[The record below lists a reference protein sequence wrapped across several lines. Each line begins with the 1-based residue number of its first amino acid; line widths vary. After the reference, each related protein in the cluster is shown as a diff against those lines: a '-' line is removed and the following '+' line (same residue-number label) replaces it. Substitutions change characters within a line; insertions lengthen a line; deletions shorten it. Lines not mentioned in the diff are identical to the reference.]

1 MTASGTVGYRMQGKN
16 VLLLPKDKEE
26 RVRGSERGSVWIL
39 VYYIVSLQAY
49 FIFCIFS
56 FNSFN
61 IHILSTLKI
70 DGLWC
75 LMNKLQYDIR
85 MLSNSLSGGKCDF

>member
-26 RVRGSERGSVWIL
+26 RVRGSERGSVWIP
-39 VYYIVSLQAY
+39 VHYIVSLQAY
-49 FIFCIFS
+49 FIFCIVS

-61 IHILSTLKI
+61 IHILSTLK
-70 DGLWC
+70 
-75 LMNKLQYDIR
+75 
-85 MLSNSLSGGKCDF
+85 